1 MPLNATLT
9 GSGWIVSID
18 TNGPRRAVT
27 GNTVATAA
35 DVNGRIDVNSASPVQ
50 ITIPDDSTGPW
61 QGSEMVAAYQAG
73 TGAVSF
79 VAGSG
84 VTLRSPSGIASA
96 VQYGTIAVQRVGP
109 NEWALV

>member
-35 DVNGRIDVNSASPVQ
+35 DVNGRIDVNSASPV
-50 ITIPDDSTGPW
+50 
-61 QGSEMVAAYQAG
+61 
-73 TGAVSF
+73 
-79 VAGSG
+79 
-84 VTLRSPSGIASA
+84 L
-96 VQYGTIAVQRVGP
+96 QRIRL
-109 NEWALV
+109 ALVPFRSWLDRA